1 MVSGRGLSKPDGP
14 NRLTMV
20 LRRYF
25 ERSPIPIRTVFL
37 WAVLLA
43 VLYVITAFIGRTGM
57 GRYPERFDWLGVAPI
72 PFLNF
77 LTWALLVPL
86 VNIILSR
93 WPLVIGRMLP
103 QVLVHLALGLL
114 LGAVQEVF
122 TNVIYISILAYA
134 ERFVWTVDN
143 AKEVLISLPGGVLQR
158 TMEYWVL
165 LVLLMYARSNK
176 QVAEKR
182 TQPLELENKL
192 QEAELNS
199 LKKQL
204 QPHFLFNALNTV
216 SSLMEEDVEAAQ
228 DVLIRLGQLLRTTLD
243 ESRLDQVP
251 LLHELDTASHYLAI
265 EAVRYKDRL
274 QVVYTVSNDCHDA
287 IVPNLILQPL
297 VENSVKH
304 GVSGTSE
311 PVRVEVK
318 AWREA
323 DRIRLAVI
331 DDGRGCPDVEK
342 ALTHGGI
349 GLRNVQ
355 QRVKLIY
362 GENGSFRVM
371 SPGGQGFQVHLE
383 LPYEAGT
390 PHNLNP

>member
-1 MVSGRGLSKPDGP
+1 MGRA
-14 NRLTMV
+14 NV
-20 LRRYF
+20 LDPISERSTYSMPLKRYF
-25 ERSPIPIRTVFL
+25 DRSPIPIRTVFL

-43 VLYVITAFIGRTGM
+43 VLFVFTSFIGRTGM

-77 LTWALLVPL
+77 LTWALFVPL
-86 VNIILSR
+86 VNMILSR
-93 WPLVIGRMLP
+93 WPLVTGRTFP
-103 QVLVHLALGLL
+103 QVLIHLAFGLL

-122 TNVIYISILAYA
+122 SNVVYISILSYA
-134 ERFVWTVDN
+134 DRFVWTLTN
-143 AKEVLISLPGGVLQR
+143 AKEVMISMPGGILQR

-165 LVLLMYARSNK
+165 LVLLMYARTNK

-182 TQPLELENKL
+182 TQLLELENRL

-243 ESRLDQVP
+243 ESRLDRVP

-274 QVVYTVSNDCHDA
+274 QVEYTVSNDCHDA
-287 IVPNLILQPL
+287 IVPNLVLQPL

-311 PVRVEVK
+311 PVRIEVK

-323 DRIRLAVI
+323 DRIKLSVI

-342 ALTHGGI
+342 AVTQGGI

-355 QRVKLIY
+355 QRVKLMY
-362 GENGSFRVM
+362 GDNGTFQVLSAV
-371 SPGGQGFQVHLE
+371 GKGFQVHLE
-383 LPYEAGT
+383 LPYEVGAQK
-390 PHNLNP
+390 PER

>member
-1 MVSGRGLSKPDGP
+1 MVSGRGLSKPDEP

-25 ERSPIPIRTVFL
+25 DRSPIPIRTVFL

-86 VNIILSR
+86 VNLILSR
-93 WPLVIGRMLP
+93 WPLVTGRMLP

-134 ERFVWTVDN
+134 ERFVWTVGN
-143 AKEVLISLPGGVLQR
+143 AKEVLISLPGGILQR

-182 TQPLELENKL
+182 TQLLELENKL

-331 DDGRGCPDVEK
+331 DDGRGCPDVERT
-342 ALTHGGI
+342 LTHGGI

-371 SPGGQGFQVHLE
+371 SPGGKGFQVHLE
-383 LPYEAGT
+383 LPYEAGS
-390 PHNLNP
+390 PNSHGA